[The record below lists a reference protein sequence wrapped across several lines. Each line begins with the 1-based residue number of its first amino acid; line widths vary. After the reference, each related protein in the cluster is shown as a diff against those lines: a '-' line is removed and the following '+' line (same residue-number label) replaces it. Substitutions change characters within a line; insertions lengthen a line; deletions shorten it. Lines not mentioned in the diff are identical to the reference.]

1 MPSPRP
7 RLRRVASGTFGA
19 LVLSALISLL
29 VPGCRAGYVIRSA
42 WYEAGFLASRES
54 FDKARARPDLSPQV
68 RHGLDLAEDIKR
80 YGQEIGMKPTRA
92 YNKVSLDWD
101 RKMFNLSA
109 CPPLRFEPVTWWF
122 PIVGRVPYLGFFDPD
137 DAGRW
142 HARLEAQGYDVYQ
155 RKIGTFSSLG
165 WFSDPL
171 LPGMLEGSDYDVAHL
186 VLHELAHSTVWIPG
200 SVSFNESFASYVG
213 EKAALG
219 YILARKGPLTD
230 ELQVA
235 LNDADDEQLW
245 HRLLHE
251 LYGRL
256 DAVYK
261 DPSLN
266 DEQKLARKAE
276 LFKEFPTEVK
286 AAPFHDGG
294 WAVKAAR
301 KGVWN
306 NARLIQFRTY
316 NQSRPS
322 FDALLERHNGN
333 LLAFMKD
340 IQEVTSKGGSPWKA
354 VREAAGIDRD
364 DDDDD
369 QSPTSSSP

>member
-1 MPSPRP
+1 LPSPRP
-7 RLRRVASGTFGA
+7 RLRRYASGTFGA
-19 LVLSALISLL
+19 LLMAALISLL
-29 VPGCRAGYVIRSA
+29 IPGCRAGYVIRSA

-54 FDKARARPDLSPQV
+54 FERARARPDLSPQV
-68 RHGLDLAEDIKR
+68 RHGLDLVEDIKR

-109 CPPLRFEPVTWWF
+109 CPPLRFDPVTWWF

-137 DAGRW
+137 DAERW
-142 HARLEAQGYDVYQ
+142 HSRLEGQGYDVYQ

-171 LPGMLEGSDYDVAHL
+171 LPGMLDGSDFDVARL
-186 VLHELAHSTVWIPG
+186 VLHELAHSTVWVPG

-213 EKAALG
+213 DKAALG

-235 LNDADDEQLW
+235 LDDEADTDLW
-245 HRLLHE
+245 HQLLHD

-256 DAVYK
+256 DAVYQ
-261 DPSLN
+261 DPNLS
-266 DEQKLARKAE
+266 EEEKLARKSA
-276 LFKEFPTEVK
+276 LFAGLPDEVR
-286 AAPFHDGG
+286 AAPFHDRS
-294 WAVKAAR
+294 WALKASQH
-301 KGVWN
+301 GPWN

-322 FDALLERHNGN
+322 FDALLERHNGD
-333 LLAFMKD
+333 LLAFMTD
-340 IQEVTSKGGSPWKA
+340 VQEVTSKGGSPWKA
-354 VREAAGIDRD
+354 IREAAGVADSGD
-364 DDDDD
+364 DGD